1 MKKLIILFEFHKKV
15 FLISNTNNF
24 LFLIIIYLSFFSLT
38 NHSCTVSII
47 ETKMI
52 LISSWIL
59 LHIENEMCH
68 DSSRLTSKYSKKL
81 PDNYSQYNATQW
93 LLQIKLAILQF
104 LNKCSLNICASFW
117 YYIYLVIYQNKIEH
131 SHLFVKFS
139 LFCKMYVIK
148 IYTISPKM

>member
-59 LHIENEMCH
+59 LHVENEMCH
-68 DSSRLTSKYSKKL
+68 DSLST
-81 PDNYSQYNATQW
+81 NI
-93 LLQIKLAILQF
+93 QIF
-104 LNKCSLNICASFW
+104 
-117 YYIYLVIYQNKIEH
+117 
-131 SHLFVKFS
+131 
-139 LFCKMYVIK
+139 
-148 IYTISPKM
+148 